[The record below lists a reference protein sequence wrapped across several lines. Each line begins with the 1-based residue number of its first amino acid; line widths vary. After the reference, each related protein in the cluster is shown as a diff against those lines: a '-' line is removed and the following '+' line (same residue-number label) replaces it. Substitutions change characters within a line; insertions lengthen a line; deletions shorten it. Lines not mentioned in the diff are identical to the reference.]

1 MARGLFASKPKRSMT
16 DPDVLSRKDLSTAEQ
31 LSTRSHSPWDHHGA
45 RSRAESEAHDAS
57 EKGLPRRGWQSTSPQ
72 FDAPM
77 TEKPED
83 IILANQH
90 LDAVADENMIGI
102 ALGSPGLASSYMETP
117 KESHDQDAAASIKT
131 RDPPQTPLRRKSSK
145 WKKIGSL
152 FKGKQSAPR
161 SRSPFY
167 QVQVSEEEKQDSAF
181 ETKLQSESVLRLDVT
196 DVKKG
201 GRKEEMIQIMQSPQE
216 IQPDFPDQ
224 HGSNDQQEEWPI
236 ISPITEIPSGN
247 APTEPVPFL
256 HVDIPDVHMERY
268 SIMFGNVLGNDQSSR
283 LLARRSKTLDNLA
296 VPTDT
301 SSMSERPG
309 LPRRRATSPARSTIF
324 PSLPAHPKARKY
336 LDSYT
341 LPRGPSPLSKI
352 KAASLANS
360 PEKLCLEDQDSS
372 PFDALQA
379 PDVDASFVSS
389 TSVETRSDDIDAAVK
404 LKRRPTKSYVNVN
417 EEPTWEMI
425 TKPDEPPTHQPA
437 IPTGPAVQPT
447 PPPTPPKTAL
457 KSPSMTLS
465 LNSSPSKVERTM
477 FRKGSAPID
486 SPEEPSPRHFDNREM
501 HPGRDDVISIPKIS
515 IARTVSVSTRS
526 RQTLL
531 AESDTGRSRSA
542 ERLVNHQPRVP
553 QVVDARRG
561 HRHEKSQ
568 LAEIETA

>member
-31 LSTRSHSPWDHHGA
+31 LSTKSHSPRDYHGA
-45 RSRAESEAHDAS
+45 RSRAESEGHDAS
-57 EKGLPRRGWQSTSPQ
+57 ETGLPRRGWQSASPQ
-72 FDAPM
+72 LDVPM

-83 IILANQH
+83 TLLANPQ
-90 LDAVADENMIGI
+90 LNAVADENMIGI
-102 ALGSPGLASSYMETP
+102 ALGSPGLPSSCVETP
-117 KESHDQDAAASIKT
+117 KEYHDQDVAASIKT
-131 RDPPQTPLRRKSSK
+131 RDPPQTSLRRKPSK

-152 FKGKQSAPR
+152 FKGKQSVPG
-161 SRSPFY
+161 SRSHFY
-167 QVQVSEEEKQDSAF
+167 QVQVSEEEKQNYAF
-181 ETKLQSESVLRLDVT
+181 ETKLQSESVLRLDVA

-201 GRKEEMIQIMQSPQE
+201 GRREEMIQVMQSPQE
-216 IQPDFPDQ
+216 IQTGFPDQ
-224 HGSNDQQEEWPI
+224 HGSNDQQEWPI
-236 ISPITEIPSGN
+236 ISTTTEKPSDHIS
-247 APTEPVPFL
+247 ADPVPFL

-283 LLARRSKTLDNLA
+283 LLARRSKTLDNLS
-296 VPTDT
+296 VPTEP
-301 SSMSERPG
+301 SSMPERPN
-309 LPRRRATSPARSTIF
+309 LPRRRATSPPRSTAF

-341 LPRGPSPLSKI
+341 LSHGPSPLSKI
-352 KAASLANS
+352 KAASMANS
-360 PEKLCLEDQDSS
+360 AEKLSLEDKDVLSAN
-372 PFDALQA
+372 ALQA
-379 PDVDASFVSS
+379 PDVDASFISS
-389 TSVETRSDDIDAAVK
+389 TSIETRSDDIDAAVK

-417 EEPTWEMI
+417 EEPTWEMV
-425 TKPDEPPTHQPA
+425 TKEDELTTHQPA

-447 PPPTPPKTAL
+447 PPPTPPKNGL
-457 KSPSMTLS
+457 KLSP
-465 LNSSPSKVERTM
+465 NSAPSKVERIM
-477 FRKGSAPID
+477 PRKGSAPID
-486 SPEEPSPRHFDNREM
+486 SPEEPSPRHFDNNVVNA
-501 HPGRDDVISIPKIS
+501 PTIS

-542 ERLVNHQPRVP
+542 ERLVNHQPRIP